1 MIQFNFPNFISFAR
15 LLISPV
21 IYFLFISNEAE
32 LVNLACWLFI
42 ISAITD
48 TIDGWAAR
56 RFGEVTR
63 SGEFLDPL
71 ADKALTNLALVAFA
85 QNNIIPWWMVII
97 IITRDLISTLLRI
110 LGLASKNPVKTSI
123 SAKIKTTVEMVFI
136 SYILLLIYIRN
147 TFTSISPETVEK
159 LIFSPITYILALIIT
174 AMALYSMG
182 GYVIKFGIFSKK
194 IKKY

>member
-21 IYFLFISNEAE
+21 IYFLFISNKAE

-71 ADKALTNLALVAFA
+71 ADKALTNFALVAFA

-110 LGLASKNPVKTSI
+110 FGLASKNPVKTSI

>member
-1 MIQFNFPNFISFAR
+1 
-15 LLISPV
+15 
-21 IYFLFISNEAE
+21 
-32 LVNLACWLFI
+32 
-42 ISAITD
+42 
-48 TIDGWAAR
+48 
-56 RFGEVTR
+56 
-63 SGEFLDPL
+63 
-71 ADKALTNLALVAFA
+71 
-85 QNNIIPWWMVII
+85 
-97 IITRDLISTLLRI
+97 
-110 LGLASKNPVKTSI
+110 
-123 SAKIKTTVEMVFI
+123 MVFI